1 MNEFLLVLTGAAISL
16 VSSVTVTWLQARHLR
31 RGELRVA
38 ARDST
43 RQLTGLFIAERDL
56 QGGGPSPALA
66 EAEMMAVAIADRRTR
81 DRMRALIRLLR
92 EAGLPELQELSGT
105 KAEPARRILCDHALE
120 VLGAHFRGERLPAL
134 PPQVQKML
142 DVEDEALNIH
152 AGGAPKKTAPAA
164 PAVPAAAA
172 PAAESEVESTPVRA
186 RPGGRRKTRAAQEGG
201 GTAKSGGK
209 SAKSKDA
216 TATDE
221 DGDEVDSAFWND

>member
-1 MNEFLLVLTGAAISL
+1 MNDFLLVLTGAAISL
-16 VSSVTVTWLQARHLR
+16 VSSVTVTWLQARQLR

-56 QGGGPSPALA
+56 QGAGPSPALA

-105 KAEPARRILCDHALE
+105 KAEPARRVLCDHALE

-152 AGGAPKKTAPAA
+152 AGGAPKPKA
-164 PAVPAAAA
+164 PAVSA
-172 PAAESEVESTPVRA
+172 PAAEAESPAPSRA
-186 RPGGRRKTRAAQEGG
+186 RAGARRKTRAAQESGASG
-201 GTAKSGGK
+201 KSGGK
-209 SAKSKDA
+209 SAKAKEGA
-216 TATDE
+216 TGTDE